1 MRFNIKALKRNIF
14 NLLPWR
20 FAGIAFRLATRSI
33 GYASQFRQTQVG
45 KNSYVDPSVQI
56 IGWKNV
62 KIGSN
67 TTVSEECWLNVNFR
81 DEGATKII
89 IGNNCHIGRRNFFS
103 SGPLITI
110 KDYGFTGLDCHFL
123 GAGHN
128 IDTPLM
134 PFIKSGLSSGG
145 EIEVGVNC
153 WLATAVTVLHNVRV
167 GYGTV
172 VGARSIVN
180 NDIPP
185 FSIAIG
191 SPCKVIKR
199 YDFKSNQWVK
209 IEDWS
214 DELERFM
221 PCEDE
226 YLELLVKGY
235 KDIQPSLISG
245 SRRFGWL

>member
-1 MRFNIKALKRNIF
+1 MRVTLKAFKRNIF
-14 NLLPWR
+14 NLLPWLM
-20 FAGIAFRLATRSI
+20 AGIAYRLATRSI
-33 GYASQFRQTQVG
+33 GYARQFRQTQVG

-56 IGWKNV
+56 IGWRNV
-62 KIGSN
+62 TIGCN
-67 TTVSEECWLNVNFR
+67 TTISEESWLNVNFR
-81 DEGATKII
+81 DESTPKII

-103 SGPLITI
+103 SGPLIRI

-128 IDTPLM
+128 IDTPLI
-134 PFIKSGLSSGG
+134 PFIKSGLSTGG
-145 EIEVGVNC
+145 IIEIGVNC
-153 WLATAVTVLHNVRV
+153 WLATAVTVLQNVRI
-167 GYGTV
+167 GCGTV
-172 VGARSIVN
+172 VGARSMVI

-191 SPCKVIKR
+191 NPCKVIKR
-199 YDFKSNQWVK
+199 YDFKNKQWLR

-214 DELERFM
+214 EELEKFM
-221 PCEDE
+221 PSEDE
-226 YLELLVKGY
+226 YLELLVKSY